1 MSEVPV
7 SSGSESV
14 MQTHMFGNMCG
25 IQGAKRLEGAIV
37 HTVLPNLAI
46 NNLLLSAPTFYSFTQ
61 HRLRFKY
68 GRLESVRNFK
78 SQAVAGV
85 AQNGTVHAQ
94 ESLIP
99 RTTYV
104 DDVRLE
110 QSPVRSLFILKMF
123 LILLYLVTLFVLY
136 TIKT

>member
-14 MQTHMFGNMCG
+14 MLTHIMFWSMCG

-37 HTVLPNLAI
+37 HTVSPNLAI
-46 NNLLLSAPTFYSFTQ
+46 NNLLLSAPTFYGFTQ

-78 SQAVAGV
+78 SHAVAGV
-85 AQNGTVHAQ
+85 AQNSTVHAQ

-99 RTTYV
+99 RTIYV

-110 QSPVRSLFILKMF
+110 NHPCVVYLF
-123 LILLYLVTLFVLY
+123 
-136 TIKT
+136 